1 MKAHIKL
8 GRILG
13 MEVGLHLSWFIIA
26 FLITMSLAS
35 QFQIVNPAWSEGV
48 VWATAIT
55 TGLLFFVTII
65 LHELSHAMVA
75 RPVTY
80 P

>member
-26 FLITMSLAS
+26 FLIIMENANELPVAKDGRIEGFLTRGGVMRLLQTRLAL
-35 QFQIVNPAWSEGV
+35 E
-48 VWATAIT
+48 
-55 TGLLFFVTII
+55 
-65 LHELSHAMVA
+65 M
-75 RPVTY
+75 
-80 P
+80 

>member
-13 MEVGLHLSWFIIA
+13 IEVGLHLSWFIIA

-35 QFQIVNPAWSEGV
+35 QFQTVNPAWSEGV

-75 RPVTY
+75 
-80 P
+80 